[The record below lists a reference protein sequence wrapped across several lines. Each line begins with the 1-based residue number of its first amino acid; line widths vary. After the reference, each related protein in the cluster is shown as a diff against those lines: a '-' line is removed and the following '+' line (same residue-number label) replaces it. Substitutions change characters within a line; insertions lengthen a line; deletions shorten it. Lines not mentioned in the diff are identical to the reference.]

1 MDINTKAG
9 FSLFL
14 LTICCTMSATMQDVR
29 TFIKSAIKDPHVVGA
44 IMPSSAGVGEELTRF
59 MVKSQRENPSKPLRL
74 LEVGAGT
81 GPMTEVIIAHMR
93 SVDHLDVVEISP
105 DFCAILHRKFDKY
118 PNVSIHCVSILDW
131 KPAYSY
137 DFIMSTLP
145 FNSFKYDLMN
155 DIINHMNVLIADK
168 GIISYIAY
176 TGMAQLRGTFL
187 FGQKK
192 AEHRMKMKRIEQWR
206 SQYEIAKKT
215 IFKNIPPANIY
226 HLRIRKKT
234 DAK

>member
-14 LTICCTMSATMQDVR
+14 LTICCTMSTTMQDVR

-105 DFCAILHRKFDKY
+105 DFCAILHKKFDKY

-137 DFIMSTLP
+137 DFIISTLP

-155 DIINHMNVLIADK
+155 DIINHMNLLIADK

-215 IFKNIPPANIY
+215 IFKNIPPTNIY
-226 HLRIRKKT
+226 HLCIQKKT
-234 DAK
+234 DTK